1 MTEITFHFNVADPTA
16 YACRVLRK
24 AMRRGSQVAVTGAPD
39 TLTQLDRALWAF
51 DPVEFIPHVL
61 LQPGQQVADRLR
73 NTPVWLVEEP
83 SGLDRHEVLVNLGAR
98 SPAGFESFAKLI
110 EIVSTADDDRAAA
123 RARSKHYANRGYAVA
138 YHEVA
143 E

>member
-16 YACRVLRK
+16 YVCRVLRK
-24 AMRRGSQVAVTGAPD
+24 AMRRGSQVAVSAAPD
-39 TLTQLDRALWAF
+39 ALARLDRALWAF

-61 LQPGQQVADRLR
+61 LHPGQEVPDRLR
-73 NTPVWLVEEP
+73 GTPVWLVEEP
-83 SGLDRHEVLVNLGAR
+83 SRLDRHEVLVNLGAQ

-123 RARSKHYANRGYAVA
+123 RMRSKHYANRGYPVA